1 MQNSFEHN
9 TTFSSF
15 HFSSRKVDC
24 CNFEDGNMA
33 NYIVEDDC
41 NQSYVF
47 LQQQHFTPPPVDF
60 QDGSQL
66 MQHKG
71 SIIRNSQEYLKR
83 NRLNNSWVWIIL
95 FLSDSIIQSII
106 KLKIIYYVFFLVL
119 HLSLFISYI
128 EFMHP
133 LAPTNI
139 NHRRSYELSQD
150 LLDKQ
155 IELLERKYG
164 GVRARRAAIVIQR
177 AFRHYKMV
185 KKFASITA
193 MVKAE
198 KRLSNRSSMQPFIRE
213 YNNDQTNKTA
223 AQTMRVCAM

>member
-1 MQNSFEHN
+1 
-9 TTFSSF
+9 
-15 HFSSRKVDC
+15 
-24 CNFEDGNMA
+24 MA

-60 QDGSQL
+60 QDGTQL

-106 KLKIIYYVFFLVL
+106 KLKIIYYVFFLFFTSLYSFLTSNLCTLL
-119 HLSLFISYI
+119 HQ
-128 EFMHP
+128 
-133 LAPTNI
+133 PTI

>member
-15 HFSSRKVDC
+15 HFSSRKQDC

-106 KLKIIYYVFFLVL
+106 KFKIIYYVFFLFFTSLYSFLTSNLCTLL
-119 HLSLFISYI
+119 HQ
-128 EFMHP
+128 
-133 LAPTNI
+133 PT
-139 NHRRSYELSQD
+139 ST
-150 LLDKQ
+150 
-155 IELLERKYG
+155 
-164 GVRARRAAIVIQR
+164 IVE
-177 AFRHYKMV
+177 
-185 KKFASITA
+185 A
-193 MVKAE
+193 MNYP
-198 KRLSNRSSMQPFIRE
+198 R
-213 YNNDQTNKTA
+213 T
-223 AQTMRVCAM
+223 C

>member
-1 MQNSFEHN
+1 M
-9 TTFSSF
+9 
-15 HFSSRKVDC
+15 
-24 CNFEDGNMA
+24 
-33 NYIVEDDC
+33 
-41 NQSYVF
+41 
-47 LQQQHFTPPPVDF
+47 
-60 QDGSQL
+60 
-66 MQHKG
+66 
-71 SIIRNSQEYLKR
+71 
-83 NRLNNSWVWIIL
+83 
-95 FLSDSIIQSII
+95 
-106 KLKIIYYVFFLVL
+106 FFLVL
-119 HLSLFISYI
+119 SLFYS
-128 EFMHP
+128 FFSTSNLCTLLH
-133 LAPTNI
+133 

-198 KRLSNRSSMQPFIRE
+198 KRLSNRSSMQPFIRD
-213 YNNDQTNKTA
+213 YNNDQSNKTA